1 MRTIRSKA
9 VHRRLSGLSAAAFVV
24 LCAGTCAA
32 AHVSQEFLG
41 TFVIPPEQQ
50 GDPLSCGRDGN
61 DGAMDVGERSVGYFE
76 HRCDVSAF
84 RRLKSDARSAEVLL
98 SCSGEGN
105 TWRTRE
111 IWNLQG
117 VESRTMLVAT
127 RLQVSKPQPERK
139 RSSGRMHDEIRV
151 TLYTKCPAAR

>member
-1 MRTIRSKA
+1 MRRNKA
-9 VHRRLSGLSAAAFVV
+9 MLRRLSGPSAAAFV
-24 LCAGTCAA
+24 LLYASACAA
-32 AHVSQEFLG
+32 QVLPEFLG

-61 DGAMDVGERSVGYFE
+61 DGAMEVGDRSAGYFE
-76 HRCDVSAF
+76 YRCDVSAF
-84 RRLKSDARSAEVLL
+84 RRLKSDKRSAEVLL
-98 SCSGEGN
+98 SCAGEGN

-111 IWNLQG
+111 IWNLQRM
-117 VESRTMLVAT
+117 ESRTMLIAT

-139 RSSGRMHDEIRV
+139 RGSGRMHDEIRV